1 MSITRRRLL
10 KTGAMLAAGLAL
22 PVSFAAQQSLQ
33 RMRPIPA
40 SGERLP
46 VVGLGTY
53 QTFDVGS
60 GNAERAPV
68 KQVLADF
75 VHLGGKVIDSSPMYG
90 RAEAVVGDLAAQAGV
105 ADRLFYATKV
115 WTSGREAG
123 IRQMETSMARMRVR
137 TMDLMQIHNLVDW
150 RTQLRTLHQWKA
162 EGKVRYIGI
171 THYTARAFP
180 EMESIMRHE
189 QIDFVQ
195 IPYNIALRDAED
207 SLLPLAAHRGI
218 AVLVNEPFSKGHLF
232 RHVRDKPLPPWA
244 ADFDCTSWAQYFLK
258 YLVGHP
264 AVTCVIPATAN
275 PRHLADNMQAGLG
288 GLPDARQ
295 RLQMVDYLGG

>member
-46 VVGLGTY
+46 VMGLGTY

-60 GNAERAPV
+60 GSAERAPV
-68 KQVLADF
+68 KQVLVDF

-90 RAEAVVGDLAAQAGV
+90 QAEAVVGDLAAQAGV

-115 WTSGREAG
+115 WTTGREAG

-162 EGKVRYIGI
+162 DGKVRYIGI

-189 QIDFVQ
+189 PIDFVQ

-232 RHVRDKPLPPWA
+232 RQVRDKPLPPWA

-258 YLVGHP
+258 YLVGQP

-295 RLQMVDYLGG
+295 RRQMVDYLGG